1 MLTAQ
6 KLLDTFAICI
16 IPRVSTDCELVVH
29 QAILVFFVA
38 WLVFPPL
45 GEVPISTPCPSPIPF
60 NFFVTASNPEDGDVS
75 ALHLLHNIVID
86 GAGGD

>member
-16 IPRVSTDCELVVH
+16 IPRVSTDCELVVR
-29 QAILVFFVA
+29 QAIMVFFVA

-45 GEVPISTPCPSPIPF
+45 GEVPISTPCPKPVPF
-60 NFFVTASNPEDGDVS
+60 NFSVTASNPEDGDVS